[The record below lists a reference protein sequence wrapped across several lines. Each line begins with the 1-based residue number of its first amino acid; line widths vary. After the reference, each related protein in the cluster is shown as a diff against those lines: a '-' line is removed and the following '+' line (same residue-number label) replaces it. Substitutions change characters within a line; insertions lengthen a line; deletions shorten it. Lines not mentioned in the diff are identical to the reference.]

1 LHAFWTAIGQIVEG
15 DVNGDKKPDFS
26 IAIQDPTHAITLTSA
41 SFVL

>member
-1 LHAFWTAIGQIVEG
+1 LHAFWTAISQVVQG

-26 IAIQDPTHAITLTSA
+26 IEIADPTHAITLTDT